1 MSELIPRSFL
11 LAGTLAELVRYA
23 IVGLILNFIGYV
35 MYLAV
40 TAYWLSPVVTVSIF
54 YPLSVLAG
62 YCAHR
67 RHTFRHDSTG
77 LHGLKLIRYI
87 VVYAVG
93 YLINIA
99 LLDYLHGVLG
109 YPHQWVQAAAIF
121 VVAGFLFVAMKFFV
135 FREAAHG

>member
-62 YCAHR
+62 LFF
-67 RHTFRHDSTG
+67 TPPP
-77 LHGLKLIRYI
+77 
-87 VVYAVG
+87 
-93 YLINIA
+93 YLSA
-99 LLDYLHGVLG
+99 
-109 YPHQWVQAAAIF
+109 
-121 VVAGFLFVAMKFFV
+121 
-135 FREAAHG
+135 